1 MDVARKVTIL
11 AREAGL
17 DVELSQVPIKSLVPE
32 PLRDVNSVDEFLER
46 LPDYD
51 AELRYINWVQLF
63 VNDM

>member
-32 PLRDVNSVDEFLER
+32 PLRDVYSVDDFIDR
-46 LPDYD
+46 LPFED
-51 AELRYINWVQLF
+51 AELRYIYWVQLF